1 MKIYVNKS
9 QYGWQTQAKNGENKM
24 YIDVQFKKGKEPEE
38 QFLRIDIKDG
48 FFSTYKNKQGL
59 PKPKLVI
66 MEYEKISKE
75 DYKQEEQF
83 DIAPS
88 DFPF

>member
-9 QYGWQTQAKNGENKM
+9 QYGWQTQAKNGEEKM
-24 YIDVQFKKGKEPEE
+24 YIDVNFKKGTEPEE

-48 FFSTYKNKQGL
+48 FFSMYKNKQGL

-66 MEYEKISKE
+66 IEYEKISKE
-75 DYKQEEQF
+75 NYKQEEF

-88 DFPF
+88 DLPF